1 MGPYRKSRLK
11 SLILVMS
18 AIITLSGCA
27 TSVSF
32 QSADRSTTVDG
43 TLFKPDG
50 AGPFS
55 WSGSAPRLWW
65 NPPTLRAVGWRH
77 SDMGYVALLVDSFR
91 PRGISGICA
100 SSQTMAS
107 MTTDRVADAYGALR
121 HLRPCRS

>member
-1 MGPYRKSRLK
+1 MSPHRKSRLK
-11 SLILVMS
+11 SLMLVVS
-18 AIITLSGCA
+18 AIINLSGCA

-50 AGPFS
+50 AGPFPGVVLLHGCGGIRPHFVQ
-55 WSGSAPRLWW
+55 WAGAIR
-65 NPPTLRAVGWRH
+65 
-77 SDMGYVALLVDSFR
+77 DMGLVDSFR

-107 MTTDRVADAYGALR
+107 MT
-121 HLRPCRS
+121 